1 MISPGRGV
9 IPAEQ
14 TQKCPFARHF
24 GHFSVCSRNDRT
36 GALPMTTTE
45 VSDEDFQEIL
55 AQTRTFVRTAVVPR
69 EQEILAD
76 DRVPDDLREQAKK
89 MGLFGY
95 AIPQQWGGLG
105 LNLAQ
110 DVELAMELGYTS
122 LALRSM
128 FGTNNGIAGQVLVGF
143 GTDEQKARW
152 LEPMATGDVVA
163 SFALTEPGAG
173 SNPSGLRTKAVRDGS
188 GDDWVINGQKRFI
201 TNAPTA
207 NLFIV
212 FARTRPADDDGAG
225 IAVFL
230 VPADAAGVVVGAKD
244 AKMGQEGA
252 WTSDVSFDDVRVPAA
267 ALIGGSEDIGYR
279 AAMISLAR
287 GRVHIAA
294 LAVGT
299 AQRALDESVAYAAT
313 ATQGGTPIG
322 NFQLV
327 QAMIADQQTGVLA
340 GRALVRD
347 TARSWVSGE
356 DRRIAPSAAK
366 LFCTE
371 MVGQVAD
378 LAVQIHGGSGYM
390 REVPVE
396 RIYRDVRLLRLYE
409 GTSEIQR
416 LIIGANLVKTAQRE
430 SK

>member
-1 MISPGRGV
+1 MS
-9 IPAEQ
+9 
-14 TQKCPFARHF
+14 
-24 GHFSVCSRNDRT
+24 S
-36 GALPMTTTE
+36 E
-45 VSDEDFQEIL
+45 VSDDDFQEIL
-55 AQTRTFVRTAVVPR
+55 AQTRHFVRTAVVPR
-69 EQEILAD
+69 EGEILTED
-76 DRVPDDLREQAKK
+76 KVPDDIRDQAKK

-95 AIPQQWGGLG
+95 AIPQEWGGLG

-152 LEPMATGDVVA
+152 LEGIASGEVVA

-173 SNPSGLRTKAVRDGS
+173 SNPSGLRTKAVRDG
-188 GDDWVINGQKRFI
+188 DDWVITGQKQFI
-201 TNAPTA
+201 TNAPVA
-207 NLFIV
+207 NLFIT
-212 FARTRPADDDGAG
+212 FARTRPADDKGAG

-230 VPADAAGVVVGAKD
+230 VPAETAGVEVGAKD

-252 WTSDVSFDDVRVPAA
+252 WTSDVTFNDVRVPDS
-267 ALIGGSEDIGYR
+267 ALIGGAEDIGYR

-294 LAVGT
+294 LAVGA
-299 AQRALDESVAYAAT
+299 AQRALDESVTYAAT

-327 QAMIADQQTGVLA
+327 QAMLADQQTQVMA
-340 GRALVRD
+340 GRTLVRD
-347 TARSWVSGE
+347 AARQWVDE
-356 DRRIAPSAAK
+356 TDRRIAPSVAK

-371 MVGQVAD
+371 MAGTVAD

-390 REVPVE
+390 RGVTVE

-416 LIIGANLVKTAQRE
+416 LIIGSNLVKAAQRQQ
-430 SK
+430 